1 MEELVDDIDKSTTLM
16 FEKYMGPTTALK
28 FMARFKKIAS
38 LNSDELL
45 QKSETEVIM
54 QNEILTTP
62 NAIVN
67 APTTRT
73 KEYSMRVHA
82 VGTGIPINQQIIKN
96 PNEIAKN
103 NMFKVVCV
111 HRIVLE
117 RTVYILN
124 ALLRVPHTVTNPTQ
138 KETNYKNLMR
148 LIANGM
154 TTDGWAAANI
164 SYVGTQF
171 SNALAPQSIFGMV
184 VDLQSHGLLKDNWPV
199 KNEDQLLAT
208 YNQDWVEPGP
218 LNMGGI
224 QIHTIPPFYAS
235 TVPGLNLDVQWDAYT
250 ASYVTLPFD
259 ANPKKYRL
267 SWPNWNGGAWAT
279 DVDVK
284 SGEHLMILAPMRL
297 QGTYGIIAYGTQA
310 PVDFAEGAD
319 MYKGLVK
326 DANTHMETLEYKVV
340 MGAKVT
346 ENNVDNVLVIPC
358 RTVTN
363 ITTPTATPTGK
374 PPKVHNITLTGAT
387 TDSTLW
393 TAVGKT
399 DIVILHLDMRDATTS
414 LATNKAAIKAAYDST
429 LYPDNDIYDLTSL
442 KMPTSLYNP
451 AVRTK
456 FLGNSEINL
465 HSVPQLGFAFSM
477 PVYYENQEALT
488 ITLNTAAPLQ
498 NAPRPDR
505 MVDCEGPGKT
515 LAFGVKK
522 NYTLMTELPAFDY
535 IRFYNMCASART
547 L

>member
-1 MEELVDDIDKSTTLM
+1 MEELADDIDKSATLM
-16 FEKYMGPTTALK
+16 FDKYMGPTTALK

-124 ALLRVPHTVTNPTQ
+124 ALLRVPHTVTNPTH

-199 KNEDQLLAT
+199 KNEDQLLTT

-218 LNMGGI
+218 MNMGGI

-250 ASYVTLPFD
+250 ASYVTVPYD
-259 ANPKKYRL
+259 AATKKYRV

-279 DVDVK
+279 DVEVE
-284 SGEHLMILAPMRL
+284 SGEHFMILVPVRL

-363 ITTPTATPTGK
+363 VTTLAETPTGK
-374 PPKVHNITLTGAT
+374 PPKVHNIVLNGTAANDAT
-387 TDSTLW
+387 KW
-393 TAVGKT
+393 VGIDKT
-399 DIVILHLDMRDATTS
+399 DIVIIHLDMKTAAT
-414 LATNKAAIKAAYDST
+414 KAAIKAAYDAT

-451 AVRTK
+451 DVRSAFMENK
-456 FLGNSEINL
+456 EIDL

-477 PVYYENQEALT
+477 PVYYENQEALN
-488 ITLNTAAPLQ
+488 ITLNTAAAMQ